1 MEHPAPVAPVRG
13 AGRRV
18 VYAVA
23 VVGLVVVVAIA
34 KPWEHGQE
42 AVFTSTT
49 SGPQSAAIA
58 PAPVASSFR
67 FTDGVLL
74 TSGQGGIVPLP
85 GGGTLACYDP
95 PAWRLVADAT
105 ADGIHTR
112 SAIAVIPVR
121 AYGPLD
127 PAVPVTKI
135 VGGPVS
141 GLGFCS
147 PTGLPGP
154 PNGWTAIVWRISRG
168 RTGTPRASRVALI
181 EPEAGAPGGLAT
193 ASSGSAAGWTSGR
206 YVLQLQDP
214 LNGFRDGWIGVEISV
229 VEPP

>member
-1 MEHPAPVAPVRG
+1 
-13 AGRRV
+13 

-23 VVGLVVVVAIA
+23 VVGLAVAVAVA

-42 AVFTSTT
+42 AVFTSAT
-49 SGPQSAAIA
+49 SGPLSAVAA
-58 PAPVASSFR
+58 TAPVASSVR
-67 FTDGVLL
+67 FADGLLL

-85 GGGTLACYDP
+85 GGGSLACYDP
-95 PAWRLVADAT
+95 PTWRLVVDAT

-112 SAIAVIPVR
+112 SAIAVVP
-121 AYGPLD
+121 APAHGPLD
-127 PAVPVTKI
+127 PAVPVWKV

-141 GLGFCS
+141 ELGFCS

-154 PNGWTAIVWRISRG
+154 PTRWTATVWRISHERAG
-168 RTGTPRASRVALI
+168 APRAARVGLI

-193 ASSGSAAGWTSGR
+193 PSPGSATGWASGR

-214 LNGFRDGWIGVEISV
+214 QDGSRDGWIGVEISV